1 MFQILKSAQKSSR
14 LTNNLKLYRFIN
26 EILVHY
32 TRLKEFKTM
41 KLYSAVKTVARN
53 NHKSIYQ
60 IERDLKLSN
69 GIISKWNKS
78 IPRADVLQDV
88 ADYLGVTT
96 QFLFKLAREEKEET
110 E

>member
-1 MFQILKSAQKSSR
+1 MS
-14 LTNNLKLYRFIN
+14 
-26 EILVHY
+26 
-32 TRLKEFKTM
+32 
-41 KLYSAVKTVARN
+41 LYSAVKNVAKK

-60 IERDLKLSN
+60 IEHDLNLSN

-96 QFLFKLAREEKEET
+96 QFLFKLAREHKEEK
-110 E
+110 

>member
-1 MFQILKSAQKSSR
+1 MS
-14 LTNNLKLYRFIN
+14 
-26 EILVHY
+26 
-32 TRLKEFKTM
+32 
-41 KLYSAVKTVARN
+41 LYSAVKNVAKK

-60 IERDLKLSN
+60 IEHDLNLSN

-96 QFLFKLAREEKEET
+96 QFLFKLAREDKEKK
-110 E
+110 